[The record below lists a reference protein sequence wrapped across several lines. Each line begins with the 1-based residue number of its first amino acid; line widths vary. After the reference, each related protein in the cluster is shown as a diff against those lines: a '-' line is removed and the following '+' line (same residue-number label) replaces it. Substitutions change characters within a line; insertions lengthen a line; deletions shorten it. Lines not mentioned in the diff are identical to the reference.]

1 MSVAT
6 NRGAVDEF
14 WQNGEALPLTA
25 DPDEQLAPLFESC
38 QKLQEKDEQAAEKL
52 ANLHL
57 ALSSDPLKGLL
68 AGIFNTSSYLRDLM
82 VQKPQ
87 RLSEILAERPEA
99 RIEALANSAIE
110 EAQES
115 EAAIM
120 RHLRLI
126 KQDAALTIAL
136 ADLAGLWNVK
146 QVTNALTTIADATL
160 RGALR
165 HVLRD
170 YHQRGKVTLP
180 HPDDP
185 ERDCGYVA
193 LAMGKHGAG
202 ELNYSSDIDLIIL
215 YDSAN
220 GCCDDPYEMNRTYV
234 RFTRQLVKIMQER
247 TADGYVFRTD
257 LRLRPDPGSTPP
269 AVSILAALQYYESMG
284 QNWERAALIK
294 ARPCAGDIAAGDSFL
309 QEIIPFIW
317 RKYFDYAALADVH
330 SIKRQIHAHKGHGS
344 IAINGH
350 NVKLGRG
357 GIREIEFF
365 VQTQQLIAGGRN
377 PDLRGRET
385 IPMLGELVGLT
396 WISEQAQKDLT
407 RSYEFLRKVEHRIQ
421 MQRDEQTHMLPQ
433 SEEGVAEIGRM
444 MGYASVISF
453 KKDLRDTL
461 ECVQSH
467 YSNLF
472 KEEQALGAEGGGN
485 LVFTGEDY
493 DPSTIETLTDMGFQ
507 NPKEVIN
514 TVRSWH
520 FGRYP
525 AMRSTKARE
534 RLTEFT
540 PDLLAALGKT
550 DNPDTSFLSFHA
562 FLKAL
567 PSGVQV
573 FSLLRNNPQLF
584 ETLIIILGAAPRL
597 ARTMGRRPR
606 VIDAL
611 LDPAFLGD
619 ILERDYLDAQLTKV
633 LTEATCFEDAL
644 DIARVFGQEQLFL
657 IGVRILMGVI
667 SASQAGAAY
676 AMLAGVIIRH
686 MLLHSKKELEE
697 RHGKMPGGKVAVI
710 AMGKLGGRE
719 MTASSDL
726 DLMLIYDYDEEAKF
740 SDGKKPLAASQY
752 YARLTQRLITALS
765 APTAEGELYE
775 VDFRLR
781 PSGNSGPLATS
792 FNSFKSY
799 HASESWTWEHMAL
812 TRARII
818 AGEDGFCTQIREEI
832 VSILSRDRDEASIKS
847 DIAQMRARIEREK
860 RTSDIWNIKQIPG
873 GLVDVEFIAQG
884 LQLMHAHAHPEILH
898 TNTSQCLRLCVDR
911 GLIGKS
917 DAEILQPAIRLY
929 HDVTQILRVCLSES
943 FDPNQ
948 AAHALKAVVVRAS
961 EEIDMRSLEEK
972 LTEYQSQAR
981 ACFERLI
988 GPVREEDK
996 GDKGDNGDK
1005 A

>member
-1 MSVAT
+1 MSAAQ
-6 NRGAVDEF
+6 NRKGVNAF
-14 WQNGEALPLTA
+14 WLEAKALPQEGDL
-25 DPDEQLAPLFESC
+25 DEQLSMLLESC
-38 QKLQEKDEQAAEKL
+38 QKLQKSDPEAEGEVSTLYAALEQE
-52 ANLHL
+52 
-57 ALSSDPLKGLL
+57 PLKGLL
-68 AGIFNTSSYLRDLM
+68 AGICSTSSFLRDLM
-82 VQKPQ
+82 VQKPK
-87 RLSEILAERPEA
+87 RLSDILGQSAGER
-99 RIEALANSAIE
+99 IDALAASAIDE
-110 EAQES
+110 IQES
-115 EAAIM
+115 EASVM

-136 ADLAGLWNVK
+136 ADLAGLWSVK
-146 QVTNALTTIADATL
+146 QVTNALTKIADATL

-165 HVLRD
+165 FVLRD
-170 YHQRGKVTLP
+170 YHRRGKVTLP

-185 ERDCGYVA
+185 ELECGFVA

-215 YDSAN
+215 YDSTS

-269 AVSILAALQYYESMG
+269 AVAILAALQYYESMG

-294 ARPCAGDIAAGDSFL
+294 ARPCAGDIAAGDAFL
-309 QEIIPFIW
+309 HEITPFIW

-344 IAINGH
+344 VAINGH

-385 IPMLGELVGLT
+385 IPMLSELVGLT
-396 WISEQAQKDLT
+396 WISERARDELSQC
-407 RSYEFLRKVEHRIQ
+407 YEFLRKVEHRIQ
-421 MQRDEQTHMLPQ
+421 MQRDEQTHMMPQ
-433 SEEGVAEIGRM
+433 SDDGVAQIGRM
-444 MGYASVISF
+444 MGYASVDAF
-453 KKDLRDTL
+453 KHDLRDTL
-461 ECVQSH
+461 ECVQGH

-493 DPSTIETLTDMGFQ
+493 DPSTIETLTEMGFQ

-525 AMRSTKARE
+525 AMRSAKARE

-619 ILERDYLDAQLTKV
+619 ILERDYLDAQLQKV
-633 LTEATCFEDAL
+633 LSEATCFEDAL
-644 DIARVFGQEQLFL
+644 DSARIFGQEQLFL
-657 IGVRILMGVI
+657 IGVRILMGII

-686 MLLHSKKELEE
+686 MLEHSQKELEE
-697 RHGKMPGGKVAVI
+697 RHGKMPGGQVAVI

-726 DLMLIYDYDEEAKF
+726 DLMLIYDFDEDAKY

-765 APTAEGELYE
+765 APTAEGDLYE

-792 FNSFKSY
+792 FKSFRSY
-799 HASESWTWEHMAL
+799 HTSDAWTWEHMAL

-818 AGEDGFCTQIREEI
+818 AGDDGFCKKVRQEI
-832 VSILSRDRDEASIKS
+832 VSILSRQRDEQDIKR

-884 LQLMHAHAHPEILH
+884 LQLMHAHKHPEILH
-898 TNTSQCLRLCVDR
+898 TSTAQSLRLCVDR
-911 GLIGKS
+911 GLVNNA
-917 DAEILQPAIRLY
+917 DADILLPAIRLY

-943 FDPNQ
+943 FDPNK
-948 AAHALKAVVVRAS
+948 AAAALKDVVVRAS
-961 EEIDMRSLEEK
+961 QEIDMRSLEET
-972 LTEYQSQAR
+972 LSEFQIDTR
-981 ACFERLI
+981 ACFVRLV
-988 GPVREEDK
+988 GPVEEGRD
-996 GDKGDNGDK
+996 
-1005 A
+1005 

>member
-1 MSVAT
+1 MSASD
-6 NRGAVDEF
+6 NKGAVDRF
-14 WQNGEALPLTA
+14 WLDAKPLPSEGSVDKQLESLAESIEALRA
-25 DPDEQLAPLFESC
+25 RDEAAGATLARL
-38 QKLQEKDEQAAEKL
+38 DA
-52 ANLHL
+52 
-57 ALSSDPLKGLL
+57 ALSHGTLKGVL
-68 AGIFNTSSYLRDLM
+68 AGICGTSSYLRDLM
-82 VQKPQ
+82 VQKPE
-87 RLSEILAERPEA
+87 RLSEILGEDPQQRV
-99 RIEALANSAIE
+99 EALASKAIGQSE
-110 EAQES
+110 ET

-136 ADLAGLWNVK
+136 ADLGGLWSVR
-146 QVTNALTTIADATL
+146 QVTNALTLIADATL

-165 HVLRD
+165 FVLND
-170 YHQRGKVTLP
+170 YHRRGKVTLP
-180 HPDDP
+180 HPEDP
-185 ERDCGYVA
+185 ERECGYVA

-215 YDSAN
+215 YDSTN

-294 ARPCAGDIAAGDSFL
+294 ARPCAGDIAAGEAFL
-309 QEIIPFIW
+309 QEIVPFIW

-330 SIKRQIHAHKGHGS
+330 SIKRQIHAHKGHGAV
-344 IAINGH
+344 AINGH

-377 PDLRGRET
+377 PALRGRET
-385 IPMLGELVGLT
+385 IPMLAELVKLT
-396 WISEQAQKDLT
+396 WITDRARDELSAA
-407 RSYEFLRKVEHRIQ
+407 YEFLRKVEHRIQ
-421 MQRDEQTHMLPQ
+421 MQRDEQTHMMPQ
-433 SEEGVAEIGRM
+433 SDEGVAEIGRM
-444 MGYASVISF
+444 MGYASADAF
-453 KKDLRDTL
+453 KRDLRNTL
-461 ECVQSH
+461 ECVQGH
-467 YSNLF
+467 YANLF

-493 DPSTIETLTDMGFQ
+493 DPSTIETLTTMGFQ

-525 AMRSTKARE
+525 AMRSAKARE

-540 PDLLAALGKT
+540 PDLLAALGNT
-550 DNPDTSFLSFHA
+550 DNPDSSFLSFHA

-573 FSLLRNNPQLF
+573 FSLLRNNPHLF
-584 ETLIIILGAAPRL
+584 ATLIIILGAAPRL

-619 ILERDYLDAQLTKV
+619 ILERDHLDAQLEKA
-633 LTEATCFEDAL
+633 LTEATCFEDTL
-644 DIARVFGQEQLFL
+644 DGARIFGQEQMFL
-657 IGVRILMGVI
+657 IGVRVLMGII

-686 MLLHSKKELEE
+686 LLERALRELEE
-697 RHGKMPGGKVAVI
+697 RHGKMPGGEVAVI

-726 DLMLIYDYDEEAKF
+726 DLMLIYDHDKEAKF
-740 SDGKKPLAASQY
+740 SDGKKPLAPSQY

-765 APTAEGELYE
+765 APTAEGDLYE

-792 FNSFKSY
+792 FSSFCSY
-799 HASESWTWEHMAL
+799 HASDAWTWEHMAL
-812 TRARII
+812 TRARIV
-818 AGEDGFCTQIREEI
+818 AGDDAFCKKVRAEI
-832 VSILSRDRDEASIKS
+832 VSILSRQRDEDSIRS
-847 DIAQMRARIEREK
+847 DIAQMRARIEKEK
-860 RTSDIWNIKQIPG
+860 GTADIWNIKQVPG
-873 GLVDVEFIAQG
+873 GLVDVEFVAQG
-884 LQLMHAHAHPEILH
+884 LQLIHAHAHPEILH
-898 TNTSQCLRLCVDR
+898 TNTAQSLRLCVDR
-911 GLIGKS
+911 GLVGKS
-917 DAEILQPAIRLY
+917 EAEILLPAIRLY
-929 HDVTQILRVCLSES
+929 HDVTQILRVCLSEN
-943 FDPNQ
+943 FDPSK
-948 AAHALKAVVVRAS
+948 AAGALKDVVVRAS

-972 LTEYQSQAR
+972 LREYQGEAR
-981 ACFERLI
+981 ACFVRLM
-988 GPVREEDK
+988 GPVEE
-996 GDKGDNGDK
+996 K
-1005 A
+1005 ADSQ

>member
-1 MSVAT
+1 MSIGT
-6 NRGAVDEF
+6 DSSGINPF
-14 WQNGEALPLTA
+14 WQEARAFPVIG
-25 DPDEQLAPLFESC
+25 DVDEQLSLLLEGI
-38 QKLQEKDEQAAEKL
+38 EKL
-52 ANLHL
+52 ESVSAEEVDNLKTL
-57 ALSSDPLKGLL
+57 KAALKHEAVKGLL
-68 AGIFNTSSYLRDLM
+68 AGICSTSSFLRDLM

-87 RLSEILAERPEA
+87 RLSDILSQEPGACIA
-99 RIEALANSAIE
+99 RLANSAVEIVHE
-110 EAQES
+110 NEAS
-115 EAAIM
+115 VM
-120 RHLRLI
+120 KHLRLI
-126 KQDAALTIAL
+126 KQEAALVIAL
-136 ADLAGLWNVK
+136 ADLAGLWSVK
-146 QVTNALTTIADATL
+146 QVTTALTQIADAAL

-165 HVLRD
+165 FALSEFHR
-170 YHQRGKVTLP
+170 RGKLTLP

-185 ERDCGYVA
+185 ERACGYVA

-215 YDSAN
+215 YDSTTDY
-220 GCCDDPYEMNRTYV
+220 CEDPYEMNRTYV
-234 RFTRQLVKIMQER
+234 RLTRQIVKIMQER

-294 ARPCAGDIAAGDSFL
+294 ARPCAGDIGAGEAFL
-309 QEIIPFIW
+309 HEITPFIW

-330 SIKRQIHAHKGHGS
+330 SIKRQIHAHKGHG
-344 IAINGH
+344 AVAVNGH

-377 PDLRGRET
+377 PALRGRET
-385 IPMLGELVGLT
+385 IPMLSELVGLT
-396 WISEQAQKDLT
+396 WITERAKDELT
-407 RSYEFLRKVEHRIQ
+407 ASYEFLRKVEHRIQ
-421 MQRDEQTHMLPQ
+421 MQRDEQTHMMPQ
-433 SEEGVAEIGRM
+433 SDDGVAQIGLM
-444 MGYASVISF
+444 MGYASVDAF
-453 KKDLRDTL
+453 KQDLRETL
-461 ECVQSH
+461 ECVQGH

-493 DPSTIETLTDMGFQ
+493 DPSTIETLTEMGFK

-540 PDLLAALGKT
+540 PDLLTALGKT

-584 ETLIIILGAAPRL
+584 ETLIIILGASPRL

-619 ILERDYLDAQLTKV
+619 ILERDYLDEQLDKV
-633 LTEATCFEDAL
+633 LAEAACFEDAL
-644 DIARVFGQEQLFL
+644 DAARIFGQEQSFL

-686 MLLHSKKELEE
+686 MLVHSQRELEE
-697 RHGKMPGGKVAVI
+697 RHGNMPGGQVALI

-765 APTAEGELYE
+765 APTAEGDLYE

-792 FNSFKSY
+792 FRSFKSY
-799 HASESWTWEHMAL
+799 HQSDAWTWEHMAL

-818 AGEDGFCTQIREEI
+818 AGEETFCKRVREEI
-832 VSILSRDRDEASIKS
+832 VSILSRERNPETIKI

-860 RTSDIWNIKQIPG
+860 HTSDIWNIKQIPG

-884 LQLMHAHAHPEILH
+884 LQLIHAHKYPEILH
-898 TNTSQCLRLCVDR
+898 ANTAQCLRLCVDK
-911 GLIGKS
+911 GLVCQS
-917 DAEILQPAIRLY
+917 DADILLPSIRLY
-929 HDVTQILRVCLSES
+929 HDLTQILRVCLSES
-943 FDPNQ
+943 FDPSK
-948 AAHALKAVVVRAS
+948 AAAALMNVVVRAS
-961 EEIDMRSLEEK
+961 EELDMRTLEER
-972 LTEYQSQAR
+972 LTECQSNTRQ
-981 ACFERLI
+981 CFERLI
-988 GPVREEDK
+988 GPVVE
-996 GDKGDNGDK
+996 G